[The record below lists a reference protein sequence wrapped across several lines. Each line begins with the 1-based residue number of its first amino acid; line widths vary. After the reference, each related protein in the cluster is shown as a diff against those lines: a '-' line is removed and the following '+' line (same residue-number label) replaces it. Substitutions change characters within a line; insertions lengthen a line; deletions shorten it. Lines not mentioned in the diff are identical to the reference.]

1 MDSHLAQIKWM
12 DLPRYCRDSYMTPN
26 TQFYVSQLCKR
37 IETDFLGMLQGQ
49 GFSWGQVIGYGLKLA
64 FAALGG
70 TNNNIEHDGV
80 DKIGVEGGA
89 TPVQVCFSIP
99 S

>member
-1 MDSHLAQIKWM
+1 
-12 DLPRYCRDSYMTPN
+12 
-26 TQFYVSQLCKR
+26 
-37 IETDFLGMLQGQ
+37 MLQGQ

-70 TNNNIEHDGV
+70 TGNNIEHDGV

-89 TPVQVCFSIP
+89 SPAQVNNYLYLQITVISVENIEID
-99 S
+99 